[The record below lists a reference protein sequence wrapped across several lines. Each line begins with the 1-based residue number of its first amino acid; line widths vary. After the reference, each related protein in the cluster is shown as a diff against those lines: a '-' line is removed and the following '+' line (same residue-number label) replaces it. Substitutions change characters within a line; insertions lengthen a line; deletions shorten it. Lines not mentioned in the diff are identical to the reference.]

1 VAKGTEVAVGTM
13 LEELAQIP
21 EARIEDAVGGL
32 SAERW
37 HAAAVVML
45 ALQAAACDALARR
58 TRD

>member
-1 VAKGTEVAVGTM
+1 M

-32 SAERW
+32 RAERR
-37 HAAAVVML
+37 HAAAAVML
-45 ALQAAACDALARR
+45 ALQAAARDALARR

>member
-1 VAKGTEVAVGTM
+1 MAVGTM

-21 EARIEDAVGGL
+21 EARIEDAVGEL
-32 SAERW
+32 PAERR

-45 ALQAAACDALARR
+45 ALRATACDALARR

>member
-32 SAERW
+32 PAERR
-37 HAAAVVML
+37 HAAAVVPL
-45 ALQAAACDALARR
+45 ALQAAARAALARR
-58 TRD
+58 TGD